1 MEASPTPTV
10 PDPRRWSALALL
22 CGAFFMVILDAAIV
36 TVALP
41 SIEKTLDFSAQGL
54 QWVVSAYALTFAG
67 LLLLGG
73 RAADLLGR
81 RRVFMFGVVVF
92 TFSSLLCGLAW
103 SDTALIGA
111 RAFQGIG
118 AAIMTPSALS
128 IITTTFEEGP
138 ERNKALGIWGALG
151 GIGATTA
158 WLIGGPIVDGLGW
171 EWIFFI
177 NIPIGLVALAL
188 SPILLRESRA
198 TMAQR
203 SYDPAGALTITGALG
218 LLVYALVEAPTAGW
232 GSTQTIL
239 LLAGSAVLLAAFAL
253 IESRHPAPLVPLR
266 IFRRR
271 TIVAANAVMLVFGT
285 LPYGLSFTLTL
296 YAQQV
301 LGYSALK
308 FGLTSLVFPVMA
320 AAGSIL
326 GQAIVLRVGFR
337 PVAALG
343 MALMGGGALLLTQVS
358 VGGSYFGDIFFG
370 LLVFGPGVGLAFVT
384 ASIAALAGVPEQ
396 ESGLASGL
404 SNTSFQIGAAL
415 GVAIVTTV
423 AVTRTDGYL
432 ATKASANPLVA
443 LTEGFQSAFLAVAI
457 LAGIGVVLALA
468 LLGRSQTAPDEELEP
483 VPASGSGA

>member
-1 MEASPTPTV
+1 
-10 PDPRRWSALALL
+10 
-22 CGAFFMVILDAAIV
+22 
-36 TVALP
+36 
-41 SIEKTLDFSAQGL
+41 
-54 QWVVSAYALTFAG
+54 
-67 LLLLGG
+67 
-73 RAADLLGR
+73 
-81 RRVFMFGVVVF
+81 
-92 TFSSLLCGLAW
+92 
-103 SDTALIGA
+103 
-111 RAFQGIG
+111 
-118 AAIMTPSALS
+118 
-128 IITTTFEEGP
+128 
-138 ERNKALGIWGALG
+138 
-151 GIGATTA
+151 
-158 WLIGGPIVDGLGW
+158 
-171 EWIFFI
+171 
-177 NIPIGLVALAL
+177 
-188 SPILLRESRA
+188 
-198 TMAQR
+198 
-203 SYDPAGALTITGALG
+203 
-218 LLVYALVEAPTAGW
+218 
-232 GSTQTIL
+232 
-239 LLAGSAVLLAAFAL
+239 
-253 IESRHPAPLVPLR
+253 
-266 IFRRR
+266 
-271 TIVAANAVMLVFGT
+271 MLVFGT

-443 LTEGFQSAFLAVAI
+443 LTEGFQSAFMAVAI